1 MNYKF
6 AVLGIALIGGIAAM
20 DQNADARRAANGP
33 YDGQWGG
40 NQIMLDMN
48 PYGGRV
54 ELGCGSGTISG
65 PIKIAK
71 DGSFTARGT
80 YEAYHGGPERVEEGP
95 KVIAPA
101 RYRGQIKDG
110 MMMLFITPAGA
121 KKPDNYML
129 QKGVRKKLIR
139 CY

>member
-1 MNYKF
+1 MAYKNI
-6 AVLGIALIGGIAAM
+6 VYGLALIGGMALM
-20 DQNADARRAANGP
+20 TQNADARRAANGP

-48 PYGGRV
+48 PYGGKV
-54 ELGCGSGTISG
+54 ELGCGSGTITG
-65 PIKIAK
+65 PLKLAK

-80 YEAYHGGPERVEEGP
+80 YEAYHGGPERVEERP
-95 KVIAPA
+95 KVTAQA

-121 KKPDNYML
+121 KNADHYML